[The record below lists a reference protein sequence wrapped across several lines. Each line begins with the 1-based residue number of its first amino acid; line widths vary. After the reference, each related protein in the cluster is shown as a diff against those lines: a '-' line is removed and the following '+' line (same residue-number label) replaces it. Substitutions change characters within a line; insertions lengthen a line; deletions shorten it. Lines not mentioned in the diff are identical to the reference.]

1 MSELE
6 GVEEDSVAIEVGVEV
21 DRSSLGGRGALVH
34 VLAAIR

>member
-6 GVEEDSVAIEVGVEV
+6 EVEEDSVAIEDGVEV

-34 VLAAIR
+34 VLASMH